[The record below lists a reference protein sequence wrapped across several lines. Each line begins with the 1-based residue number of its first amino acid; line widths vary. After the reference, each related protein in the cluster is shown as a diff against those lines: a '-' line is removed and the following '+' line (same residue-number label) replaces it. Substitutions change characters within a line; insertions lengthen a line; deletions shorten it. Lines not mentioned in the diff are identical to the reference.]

1 MKKTKKLLTVLG
13 ISMALAAAPTTAFGF
28 GWKSAKSAAAETTA
42 ASELKYEFKTDKAVI
57 AVGAEAAPILKE
69 LGTAK
74 KTFEQDSCAYQGKD
88 KVYSYDGFD
97 ICTYPVNGKDYI
109 SAIYIMDDTVS
120 TPEGIKIGSSK
131 QDVIN
136 AYGKEYKEEFGV
148 YRYTA
153 GNTELSIYTTNQVV
167 DSIEYL
173 VLTK

>member
-1 MKKTKKLLTVLG
+1 MKMTKKVLTVLG
-13 ISMALAAAPTTAFGF
+13 LSMALASTPVTAFGF
-28 GWKSAKSAAAETTA
+28 GWKSQKAAETTA
-42 ASELKYEFKTDKAVI
+42 AVEVKYEFKTDKAVI

-69 LGTAK
+69 LGKAK

-109 SAIYIMDDTVS
+109 SAVYIMDNTVS
-120 TPEGIKIGSSK
+120 TPEGLKIGSKK
-131 QDVIN
+131 QDIIDI
-136 AYGKEYKEEFGV
+136 YGKGYKEEFGV

-173 VLTK
+173 VITK